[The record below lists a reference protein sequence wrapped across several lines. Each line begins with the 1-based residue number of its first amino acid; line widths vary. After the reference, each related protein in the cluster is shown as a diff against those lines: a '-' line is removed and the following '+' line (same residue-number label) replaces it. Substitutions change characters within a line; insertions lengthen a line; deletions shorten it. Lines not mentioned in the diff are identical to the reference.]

1 MLTPISDFYIP
12 SGSKIAGII
21 CISASTFAMV
31 TTEPVVYQKTYYNVP
46 VNSAALS
53 GSPAGI
59 ALYGTAS
66 AIINYSGSS
75 KFDFIDFN
83 TASIAT
89 TSTNANPALTGNNAQ
104 QIAANPDTGF
114 AAATHSTTGRYHLIN
129 CLTRSATAFTPTFL
143 TGQIV
148 NVVNTKGSNFI
159 LGTNLGNVYE
169 VNTAGTLVAGYQLPR
184 TKNNGIT
191 PLSYPV
197 LSLTSAP
204 CATIVT
210 TGRGEGYVLSL
221 SASSIYSEFLCQEG
235 DFPSI
240 GTSACL
246 SNVSS
251 GAVILGSPAMLGY
264 TQGIQEFA
272 IYKSSLRALDS
283 TFMECNMA
291 IKDIQIDPSG
301 TLALIGTQDTN
312 NLTFKV
318 RSCSVTP
325 SSQVTVKTRAQDPI
339 GVDITG
345 TILRIK
351 DRGVGMTSI
360 EVDQAITA
368 GDNYPL
374 ASSNNDYIEL
384 CLNGLSG
391 GSEKWDVREFTA

>member
-12 SGSKIAGII
+12 SGSKLAGLI

-31 TTEPVVYQKTYYNVP
+31 TTEPIVYQKTYYNNP
-46 VNSAALS
+46 INSAALS

-83 TASIAT
+83 TMFIAT

-104 QIAANPDTGF
+104 QIAANPSTGY
-114 AAATHSTTGRYHLIN
+114 AAATHSTTGRYHIIN
-129 CLTRSATAFTPTFL
+129 CITRSASALAPTFL

-148 NVVNTKGSNFI
+148 NVVGTKQSNFV

-169 VNTAGTLVAGYQLPR
+169 VDIAGTLIRGYQLPR
-184 TKNNGIT
+184 TKNNGVT

-210 TGRGEGYVLSL
+210 TGRGEGYVLNL
-221 SASSIYSEFLCQEG
+221 PASSVYSEFLCQEG
-235 DFPSI
+235 DFPST

-264 TQGIQEFA
+264 TQGIQEFS
-272 IYKSSLRALDS
+272 IYGSSFRALDS

-291 IKDIQIDPSG
+291 IKDIQIDSSG
-301 TLALIGTQDTN
+301 ALALIGTQDIN

-318 RSCSVTP
+318 RSCSITP
-325 SSQVTVKTRAQDPI
+325 STQVQVKTRAQDPI

-360 EVDQAITA
+360 EVDQTITA

-391 GSEKWDVREFTA
+391 GSEKWDVREFNA